1 MEDKQLEISVAP
13 ESTEVTV
20 RPEQEAVMLTERI
33 KANGRLAVTA
43 VCDIGK
49 DLRRMKVQN
58 LFTHLGYENFEDYA
72 KKEFDLERRQAYLYI
87 SVYEKLGEDFV
98 QANARLGITKL
109 AELSMMNPEDR
120 QEIMETADIEKMS
133 TRELKALVESYKNQ
147 GEQLSMLEEENSK
160 LKEESELDR
169 KEQENANA
177 AAQRYK
183 EECNRRAEE
192 QQRLQERV
200 ESLERKLRDKDSTI
214 STLEES
220 VKELESRPQD
230 VQVAEKEVIKEV
242 FKEVP
247 DTKTKEKL
255 DKKINE
261 LLRANHEKEQVK
273 KELNALSAEKTMQ
286 DQTIS
291 RMKQEIEE
299 LKKAAAKPAESS
311 DKSSFKVAYASAYKE
326 IAGVIELIKGASEEE
341 KSVFIERTEALI
353 AAFTEKLKEV
363 KNG

>member
-20 RPEQEAVMLTERI
+20 RPEQEAVIITERI
-33 KANGRLAVTA
+33 KANGRIAVTA

-49 DLRRMKVQN
+49 DLRRMKVEN

-120 QEIMETADIEKMS
+120 QELMESTDIEKMS

-147 GEQLSMLEEENSK
+147 GEQLSMLEEENKK

-177 AAQRYK
+177 AAQRFK
-183 EECNRRAEE
+183 NECKHRAED
-192 QQRLQERV
+192 QER
-200 ESLERKLRDKDSTI
+200 LEGRIKNLEEKLKDKDSTI
-214 STLEES
+214 ATLEKS
-220 VKELESRPQD
+220 VKEFESRPQD

-242 FKEVP
+242 IKEVP

-255 DKKINE
+255 DKKTNE

-311 DKSSFKVAYASAYKE
+311 DKSSFKAAYASAYKE
-326 IAGVIELIKGASEEE
+326 IMGLVELIKSAGEE
-341 KSVFIERTEALI
+341 KPVFIERTEALI
-353 AAFTEKLKEV
+353 KALTDKLQEV